1 MFLKFFP
8 EDVPLDVLVRQNFF
22 MLQSTFIRIKEL
34 QADGTA
40 SLSDDNRRALQE
52 LIELLE
58 QAHADAM
65 VLQNKLVN

>member
-1 MFLKFFP
+1 MFLKFFR